1 MDHRPETDPGRGIA
15 HHVAR
20 HVAVAVMEPFSIVA
34 ADEFDKIHHIS
45 TGINA
50 SDGGLADADTPDH
63 AAGIHR
69 HTGGLIAHRDGGL
82 EGTAIAAS
90 DHDSRTGVGDPDI
103 PVVGDS
109 NASSLGIGGNVP
121 FDGGGGDIDATQPR
135 GFPAADEDMSVPIHA
150 DAVGEMSQRQH
161 AELTGS
167 RVHSQHFI
175 AVVRG
180 RPEDARTVEDRTVGP
195 VVDG

>member
-1 MDHRPETDPGRGIA
+1 MI
-15 HHVAR
+15 
-20 HVAVAVMEPFSIVA
+20 PFSIVA
-34 ADEFDKIHHIS
+34 ADEFDEIHDVS

-50 SDGGLADADTPDH
+50 SNGGLADADTPDH
-63 AAGIHR
+63 ATGIHR
-69 HTGGLIAHRDGGL
+69 DTGGLIAHRDGGL
-82 EGTAIAAS
+82 EGAAIAAS
-90 DHDSRTGVGDPDI
+90 DDDSRTGVGDPDI

-121 FDGGGGDIDATQPR
+121 FDGGGGGINATQPR
-135 GFPAADEDMSVPIHA
+135 GFPAADKDMPVPIHA

-161 AELTGS
+161 AELAGS
-167 RVHSQHFI
+167 RVHSQRFI

-180 RPEDARTVEDRTVGP
+180 RPKDARTVEDRTVSP